1 MEEKRFG
8 NLPEEVVEKE
18 EVNRL
23 RHRLILLSLKN
34 KNKNKTKQKQNKTK
48 ATLHL
53 LLPREKLEQQ
63 SEGTERGGSSSLSIS
78 SVRQVA
84 QAGSQ

>member
-23 RHRLILLSLKN
+23 RHRLILLSKN
-34 KNKNKTKQKQNKTK
+34 KNKNKSN
-48 ATLHL
+48 
-53 LLPREKLEQQ
+53 
-63 SEGTERGGSSSLSIS
+63 SLSPF
-78 SVRQVA
+78 A
-84 QAGSQ
+84 EGEAGAAIRRD

>member
-23 RHRLILLSLKN
+23 RHRLILLSLK
-34 KNKNKTKQKQNKTK
+34 KTKQKQNKTK

>member
-23 RHRLILLSLKN
+23 RHRLILLSLK
-34 KNKNKTKQKQNKTK
+34 KTKTKQNK
-48 ATLHL
+48 
-53 LLPREKLEQQ
+53 
-63 SEGTERGGSSSLSIS
+63 SNSSSPF
-78 SVRQVA
+78 A
-84 QAGSQ
+84 EGEAGAAIRRD